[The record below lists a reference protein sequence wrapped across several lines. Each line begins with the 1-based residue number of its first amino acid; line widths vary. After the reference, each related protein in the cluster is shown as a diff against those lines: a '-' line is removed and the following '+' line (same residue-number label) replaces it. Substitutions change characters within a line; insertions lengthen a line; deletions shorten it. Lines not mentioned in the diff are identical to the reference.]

1 MYDKKKIGRA
11 SACLV
16 VLCGVFA
23 AGCASVPMKQ
33 VKVITAP
40 PPETVLVTFV
50 RQSIFAGDGI
60 KVDVWDGTHYIGSLA
75 AGTLVQ
81 YRATPGAHLF
91 LGSAENWS
99 YATGNL
105 VAGKQYFIKA
115 NIFPGIG
122 VARVAWG
129 VADASDE
136 RIPKWRKWK
145 AMAPEASKRAAF
157 ETKSQTRIQG
167 AIQKFKDGKVTS
179 YADIKPEHA
188 S

>member
-1 MYDKKKIGRA
+1 MNEKKKIGRA
-11 SACLV
+11 SACLMT
-16 VLCGVFA
+16 LYAMFA

-60 KVDVWDGTHYIGSLA
+60 KVDVWDGTHYIGPLA

-81 YRATPGAHLF
+81 YRTTPGEHLF
-91 LGSAENWS
+91 VGAAENWS
-99 YATGNL
+99 YATGSL

-115 NIFPGIG
+115 NMFPGIG

-129 VADASDE
+129 VAEATDQ

-145 AMAPEASKRAAF
+145 AMAPDQAKRAAF
-157 ETKSQTRIQG
+157 ETKSQTKIEGAVQKFRDG
-167 AIQKFKDGKVTS
+167 AISSF
-179 YADIKPEHA
+179 ADIKPENA
-188 S
+188 L